1 MEMLHCEDACNQALK
16 IALKVENFPEYS
28 PLGRFAG
35 RDMRYQVAV
44 GVIKPVEKKDLIE
57 AKIAKNIVAPGQSY
71 RMIDMGKGI
80 VRALSQTIH
89 SLSLKA
95 AHLNQVRTS
104 KSTSSS
110 LTRIHRTCE
119 GSVNGLQSVW
129 IFVLVKSAQEDV
141 VKLILSP

>member
-57 AKIAKNIVAPGQSY
+57 AKIAKVSAKTSTFSRGLPSNRARSGPSLRRRLLLATHQHSWVLDRWCRGRDFVIVN
-71 RMIDMGKGI
+71 DC
-80 VRALSQTIH
+80 
-89 SLSLKA
+89 
-95 AHLNQVRTS
+95 
-104 KSTSSS
+104 TSSFHS
-110 LTRIHRTCE
+110 MLWTCF
-119 GSVNGLQSVW
+119 
-129 IFVLVKSAQEDV
+129 IVLV
-141 VKLILSP
+141 PHF